1 MISVVIPTYNRK
13 DYIERA
19 IVSVLNQTRQASEI
33 LVVDDASTDG
43 TDQVMAQIISRFH
56 QAGIQF
62 LRSIENRGAQA
73 VRNHGIRAACGEW
86 IALLDSDD
94 EWLPNH
100 LETSLL
106 LAETDQVN
114 VVYGNGFVKDGINK
128 KLLNCGRSA
137 RKAFL
142 YPNILYNAGPM
153 FQSMLV
159 RKSCF
164 EKIGFLDENIIAHQE
179 WDTAIR
185 LFRDNEVS
193 YVDEPVFI
201 WHVHQA
207 ENISGNVKNGARGVE
222 QIIEKHKD
230 EILKV
235 LGSDALAKHYN
246 QLAYRYYRIGLHQE
260 AKSSFVKSEAMA
272 TDRIFKFVKKL
283 QCLLF
288 TNPHFPVRLLDP
300 YYLLSKIIKSE
311 GKYI

>member
-1 MISVVIPTYNRK
+1 MISVVIPTYNRQ

-43 TDQVMAQIISRFH
+43 TDQVMEHIISRFP
-56 QAGIQF
+56 QAGVQF
-62 LRSIENRGAQA
+62 LRSTENRGAQV
-73 VRNHGIRAACGEW
+73 VRNRGIREANGEW

-100 LETSLL
+100 LEISLL

-114 VVYGNGFVKDGINK
+114 VVYGNGFVEDGINK
-128 KLLNCGRSA
+128 KLLSCGQPA

-142 YPNILYNAGPM
+142 YSNILSNAGPM

-201 WHVHQA
+201 WHIHQA
-207 ENISGNVKNGARGVE
+207 ENISGNVQNGAQGVE

-230 EILKV
+230 EILEV
-235 LGSDALAKHYN
+235 LGPDSLAKHYN
-246 QLAYRYYRIGLHQE
+246 QLAYRYFRIGSHQE
-260 AKSSFVKSEAMA
+260 AKTSFVKSEAMA

-283 QCLLF
+283 QCLFF
-288 TNPHFPVRLLDP
+288 TIPHFPVRLIDP